1 MYPMPCRLPVTNN
14 PKLEKELHALCLS
27 GCTRTDFSL
36 AERGL
41 KETET
46 HAVAIMLAHNQSL
59 QSFSFVRN
67 LPDDR
72 GTNVRAS
79 TSY

>member
-1 MYPMPCRLPVTNN
+1 MGRLPVTSN
-14 PKLEKELHALCLS
+14 PKLEKELQPLCQS
-27 GCTRTDFSL
+27 GCTRRDFSL

-59 QSFSFVRN
+59 HSFSFRRN

-72 GTNVRAS
+72 GTNVSPAAFEG
-79 TSY
+79 